1 MAKKKWASSA
11 FRNAN
16 KPAGS
21 PGSTKGAL
29 HEQLNVDPNKN
40 IPKQKLMAAA
50 RGRYGSLAKKRAMP
64 VVNVQK

>member
-1 MAKKKWASSA
+1 MAEKKNWAAGA
-11 FRNAN
+11 FKNAH
-16 KPAGS
+16 GQ
-21 PGSTKGAL
+21 L
-29 HEQLNVDPNKN
+29 HEQLDVDPKKP